1 MTLELRH
8 LELVRTIV
16 EEGGL
21 TRAGKR
27 LGLSQSALSH
37 QLRGVEEQLGV
48 SLFHR
53 IGRRLVL
60 APAGE
65 RILRAAS
72 LVIPEIERTE
82 SDLREN
88 SSKMLGTIR
97 LSAECYSCYQ
107 WLPAITRR
115 FSRKHPSI
123 DLRIITEATRKPI
136 QALLQNE
143 IDLAVVSGPLGD
155 RRLKLTLLSEEDLV
169 AVTAVTHP
177 LADRK
182 FLRPQDF
189 VGQTLFSY
197 AELSTT
203 CLYLK
208 ILQPAGVRPKEA
220 SAIPLTEAILELVK
234 AGQGIT
240 VLPRWAVET
249 YLGNGEYRALSITSH
264 GLSRRWYAAV
274 RRMKKSPDY
283 LAAFLEALRIE
294 AVAAVHHPV
303 ETASY
308 R

>member
-8 LELVRTIV
+8 LELVRTVV

-88 SSKMLGTIR
+88 SRKMLGTIR
-97 LSAECYSCYQ
+97 LSAECYNCYQ

-115 FSRKHPSI
+115 FGRKHPSI
-123 DLRIITEATRKPI
+123 DLRINTEATRKPI

-155 RRLKLTLLSEEDLV
+155 RRLKLTLLSEEVQV
-169 AVTAVTHP
+169 AVTPATHP

-189 VGQTLFSY
+189 AGQTLFSY

-203 CLYLK
+203 CLYLN

-220 SAIPLTEAILELVK
+220 RAIPLTEAMLELVK

-240 VLPRWAVET
+240 VLPQWVVEA
-249 YLGNGEYRALSITSH
+249 YLGNGELRALSITSH

-274 RRMKKSPDY
+274 RRMKKLPDY
-283 LAAFLEALRIE
+283 FAAFLEALRVE
-294 AVAAVHHPV
+294 SAASVHRPV